1 MSARGQ
7 KRKPSRYQDYELE
20 TDYTPSSKRAHHE
33 GEGGG
38 PLLVASPEP
47 WADGGRSPRVRKK
60 SAKLRDS
67 DRETHVTSPQKSSSS
82 KSKKQDSHSLP
93 SAHYSH
99 DPPLHLSST
108 PGSASGHKKD
118 KSRHKKS
125 KLEPLYIDTSD
136 MPDPAP
142 KKHSK
147 GSHHHHKHDKEK
159 KSKKSHSSKEEDPL
173 HSPDESD
180 VHVEEMEGIKLKLI
194 LSPKERGAGSS
205 EEKETKG
212 KKSGSHKKDKEDSSH
227 KKDKK
232 SKSKEH
238 NASSEDGKTKK
249 KEKKKK
255 KEKHKS
261 GEELSFESSMD
272 ESYGVSPPF
281 SLPQFGNYGMG
292 MGEGEEMG
300 AKEKMKITLKLGA
313 PGPRKEEAVY
323 SGGVPEFE
331 DHQEPQPFEFP
342 AYAVDDTEVSSQ
354 SDSALASPGETRQKQ
369 KKEKKEKKEKK
380 KKEKAPKEEKK
391 PRKKSKHQRQKV
403 VVELEAN
410 PGIDFSISSRAIS
423 RSWGE
428 MWQQLPEREK
438 MIWRS
443 KRLTLEHKQKKAAA
457 TTVKRKVT
465 ALSPVR
471 GGAVSPE
478 PVMSPVK
485 TPVPGTNPIDVAA
498 HLKLLGES
506 LSLVGQRLHETEGHI
521 AIHRGLSVLLDSMVG
536 QRLHETEGHIAIH
549 GGLSVL
555 LDSMVGQR
563 LHETEGH
570 IAIHGGLSVLLDS
583 MVGQRLHETEGHIAI
598 HGGLSVLLDSMV
610 CALGPLLS
618 LTRQVPEMNGC
629 PQDVHE
635 RTLDNVAYIMP
646 GL

>member
-38 PLLVASPEP
+38 PLLVASPSEEH
-47 WADGGRSPRVRKK
+47 WADSGRSPRVRKK
-60 SAKLRDS
+60 SVKLRDS
-67 DRETHVTSPQKSSSS
+67 DREGLLQPHVTSPQKSSSS
-82 KSKKQDSHSLP
+82 KSKRQDLHSLGA
-93 SAHYSH
+93 AHYSQ
-99 DPPLHLSST
+99 DPPLYLSSA
-108 PGSASGHKKD
+108 PASASSHKKD
-118 KSRHKKS
+118 KGKHKKSS
-125 KLEPLYIDTSD
+125 KLEPLYIDTSE
-136 MPDPAP
+136 MSEPR
-142 KKHSK
+142 KHSK
-147 GSHHHHKHDKEK
+147 GSHHHHKHDKESK
-159 KSKKSHSSKEEDPL
+159 KSKKSHSSKDEDPL

-205 EEKETKG
+205 EEKETKS
-212 KKSGSHKKDKEDSSH
+212 KKSGSHKKDKEETSH
-227 KKDKK
+227 KKEKK

-238 NASSEDGKTKK
+238 SASSEDGKSKK

-255 KEKHKS
+255 KEKHKP

-272 ESYGVSPPF
+272 ESYAGVGASPPF
-281 SLPQFGNYGMG
+281 SLPQFGSYGMG
-292 MGEGEEMG
+292 MEGEEMG
-300 AKEKMKITLKLGA
+300 AKEKMKITLKLGGS
-313 PGPRKEEAVY
+313 GPRKEEPVY
-323 SGGVPEFE
+323 SGGVPEFD
-331 DHQEPQPFEFP
+331 DHQDPQPFEFP
-342 AYAVDDTEVSSQ
+342 PYAVDDTEVSSQ
-354 SDSALASPGETRQKQ
+354 SDSALASPGETKQKQ
-369 KKEKKEKKEKK
+369 KKEKKEKKDKK
-380 KKEKAPKEEKK
+380 KKEKAPKEDKK
-391 PRKKSKHQRQKV
+391 PRKKVMTAYMLWSKHQRQKV
-403 VVELEAN
+403 VEAN
-410 PGIDFSISSRAIS
+410 PGIDFSSISKKL
-423 RSWGE
+423 GE
-428 MWQQLPEREK
+428 MWQQLPEKEK

-485 TPVPGTNPIDVAA
+485 TPVPGTSPIDVAA

-506 LSLVGQRLHETEGHI
+506 LSL
-521 AIHRGLSVLLDSMVG
+521 
-536 QRLHETEGHIAIH
+536 
-549 GGLSVL
+549 
-555 LDSMVGQR
+555 
-563 LHETEGH
+563 
-570 IAIHGGLSVLLDS
+570 
-583 MVGQRLHETEGHIAI
+583 VGQRLHETEGHIAI

-618 LTRQVPEMNGC
+618 LTRQVPAINGC
-629 PQDVHE
+629 PQEVHE

>member
-300 AKEKMKITLKLGA
+300 AKEKMKITLKLG
-313 PGPRKEEAVY
+313 GPRKEEAVY

-391 PRKKSKHQRQKV
+391 PRK
-403 VVELEAN
+403 
-410 PGIDFSISSRAIS
+410 
-423 RSWGE
+423 
-428 MWQQLPEREK
+428 
-438 MIWRS
+438 
-443 KRLTLEHKQKKAAA
+443 
-457 TTVKRKVT
+457 KVT

>member
-38 PLLVASPEP
+38 PLLVASPGES

-67 DRETHVTSPQKSSSS
+67 DRETQVTSPQKSSSS

-108 PGSASGHKKD
+108 PGSASSHKKD

-125 KLEPLYIDTSD
+125 KLEPLYIDTSE

-205 EEKETKG
+205 EEKETKS
-212 KKSGSHKKDKEDSSH
+212 KKSGSHKKDKEDTSH

-238 NASSEDGKTKK
+238 SASSEDGKTKK

-281 SLPQFGNYGMG
+281 TLPQFGNYGMG
-292 MGEGEEMG
+292 MGEGDGEEMG

-391 PRKKSKHQRQKV
+391 PRKKVMTAYMLWSKHQRQKV
-403 VVELEAN
+403 VEAN
-410 PGIDFSISSRAIS
+410 PGIDFSSISKKL
-423 RSWGE
+423 GE
-428 MWQQLPEREK
+428 MWQQLPEKEK

-521 AIHRGLSVLLDSMVG
+521 AIH
-536 QRLHETEGHIAIH
+536 
-549 GGLSVL
+549 
-555 LDSMVGQR
+555 
-563 LHETEGH
+563 
-570 IAIHGGLSVLLDS
+570 
-583 MVGQRLHETEGHIAI
+583 
-598 HGGLSVLLDSMV
+598 GGLSVLLDSMV

-629 PQDVHE
+629 PQEVHE

>member
-20 TDYTPSSKRAHHE
+20 GDYTPSSKRAHRSSDD

-38 PLLVASPEP
+38 SLLVASDEA
-47 WADGGRSPRVRKK
+47 WADSGRSPRVRKK

-67 DRETHVTSPQKSSSS
+67 DREALLQPQVVSPQKSSSS
-82 KSKKQDSHSLP
+82 KSKKQEVHSLGAP
-93 SAHYSH
+93 QPHFSP
-99 DPPLHLSST
+99 DPPPYLSNIPAPVST
-108 PGSASGHKKD
+108 HKKD
-118 KSRHKKS
+118 KGKHKKS
-125 KLEPLYIDTSD
+125 KLEPLYIDTSE
-136 MPDPAP
+136 MSDPTP

-159 KSKKSHSSKEEDPL
+159 KSKKSHSSKEEDQL

-205 EEKETKG
+205 EEKETKS
-212 KKSGSHKKDKEDSSH
+212 KKSGSHKKDKEESSH

-238 NASSEDGKTKK
+238 SASSEDGKSKK
-249 KEKKKK
+249 KDKKKK

-261 GEELSFESSMD
+261 AEELSFDSSMD
-272 ESYGVSPPF
+272 ESYVGVRGSPPF
-281 SLPQFGNYGMG
+281 SLPQFSNYGMG
-292 MGEGEEMG
+292 MGDAEETG
-300 AKEKMKITLKLGA
+300 AKDKMKITLKLGGS
-313 PGPRKEEAVY
+313 GPKKEEPVY
-323 SGGVPEFE
+323 SGGVPELE
-331 DHQEPQPFEFP
+331 EHQEPQPFEFP
-342 AYAVDDTEVSSQ
+342 PYAVDDTEVSSQ
-354 SDSALASPGETRQKQ
+354 SDSALASPGESRQKQ

-380 KKEKAPKEEKK
+380 KKEKTPKEEKK
-391 PRKKSKHQRQKV
+391 PRKKVMTAYMLWSKHQRQKV
-403 VVELEAN
+403 VEAN
-410 PGIDFSISSRAIS
+410 PGIDFSSISKKL
-423 RSWGE
+423 GE
-428 MWQQLPEREK
+428 MWQQLPEKEK

-465 ALSPVR
+465 ALSPLR

-521 AIHRGLSVLLDSMVG
+521 AIH
-536 QRLHETEGHIAIH
+536 
-549 GGLSVL
+549 
-555 LDSMVGQR
+555 
-563 LHETEGH
+563 
-570 IAIHGGLSVLLDS
+570 
-583 MVGQRLHETEGHIAI
+583 
-598 HGGLSVLLDSMV
+598 GGLSVLLDSMV

-629 PQDVHE
+629 PQEVHE